1 MVSGKALLIQER
13 IFFFFLKMA
22 LAQMLKYIILCHLL
36 FARLLRN
43 VFSAVYH
50 IVKKDSFLKIYID
63 AAVNY
68 IMN

>member
-13 IFFFFLKMA
+13 IFFFLKMA
-22 LAQMLKYIILCHLL
+22 LAQMLKYVILCHLL

-50 IVKKDSFLKIYID
+50 IVKKGSFLKIYID

>member
-1 MVSGKALLIQER
+1 
-13 IFFFFLKMA
+13 MA

-50 IVKKDSFLKIYID
+50 IVKKGSFLKIYID